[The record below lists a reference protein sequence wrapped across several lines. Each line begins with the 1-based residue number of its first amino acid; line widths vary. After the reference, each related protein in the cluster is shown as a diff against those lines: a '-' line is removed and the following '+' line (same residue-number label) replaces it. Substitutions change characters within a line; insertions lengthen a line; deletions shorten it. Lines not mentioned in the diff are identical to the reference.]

1 MGTHEKNGRVRRVI
15 VASTI
20 SIAAIVIIFKFTET
34 NITWKA
40 ISQANIWLLFIG
52 LLFHGFFWIFWALRL
67 KLLTSLLDHS
77 VTFIHSL
84 RTTLASN
91 FLAAITPSS
100 AGGEPL
106 RVKMLSDAGMSY
118 GSATAV
124 VLAERL
130 LDAIFFISALP
141 VFLLISDFSIGF
153 GLKVGAI
160 FLVFLM
166 LFIVFLRELL
176 KRPDRIER
184 LLTWA
189 KRKSGDGRIIRA
201 IEREVW
207 MFRDAAIELAKDSKA
222 HLFALFTITALIWLS
237 EFLVPSFLLLS
248 LGQNPSFLYSV
259 TSQLIIVIISLIPLT
274 PGSSGIAEFS
284 MSYLYSQF
292 VSQHVL
298 GILVGLWRGI
308 TYFTNLIV
316 GAIFIGFMNSLVS
329 VKNYQNS
336 KLEKE

>member
-1 MGTHEKNGRVRRVI
+1 MGTNEKNGRLRRVI
-15 VASTI
+15 IASTI
-20 SIAAIVIIFKFTET
+20 SIAAIAIIFKFTET

-40 ISQANIWLLFIG
+40 ISQANIELLFVA

-67 KLLTSLLDHS
+67 KFLTSLLDHS
-77 VTFIHSL
+77 VPFLHSL

-130 LDAIFFISALP
+130 LDAIFFIAALP
-141 VFLLISDFSIGF
+141 VFLMISDFSIGF
-153 GLKVGAI
+153 GLKVGGI
-160 FLVFLM
+160 FLVFLL
-166 LFIVFLRELL
+166 LFIVFLHELL
-176 KRPDRIER
+176 RRPDRIER
-184 LLTWA
+184 LLSWA
-189 KRKSGDGRIIRA
+189 KKKTGNGKIVRT
-201 IEREVW
+201 IEKEVW
-207 MFRDAAIELAKDSKA
+207 MFREAAIELAKDSKA
-222 HLFALFTITALIWLS
+222 QLSALFTITALIWIS
-237 EFLVPSFLLLS
+237 EFLVPSFLLAS
-248 LGQNPSFLYSV
+248 LGESPSFLYSI

-292 VSQHVL
+292 VPQHVL
-298 GILVGLWRGI
+298 GVLVGLWRGI

-316 GAIFIGFMNSLVS
+316 GAAFIGFINVNSV
-329 VKNYQNS
+329 NS
-336 KLEKE
+336 KNSELQKE

>member
-1 MGTHEKNGRVRRVI
+1 MGTNEKNGRVRRVI
-15 VASTI
+15 IASTI
-20 SIAAIVIIFKFTET
+20 SIAAIAIIFKFTET
-34 NITWKA
+34 SITWKA
-40 ISQANIWLLFIG
+40 ISQANIGLLLVA
-52 LLFHGFFWIFWALRL
+52 LLFHGLFWVFWALRL
-67 KLLTSLLDHS
+67 KFLAALLDHS
-77 VTFIHSL
+77 VTFLHSL

-130 LDAIFFISALP
+130 LDAIFFIAALP

-153 GLKVGAI
+153 GLKVGGVFLI
-160 FLVFLM
+160 FLVI
-166 LFIVFLRELL
+166 FIVFLRELL
-176 KRPDRIER
+176 KRPERIGR
-184 LLTWA
+184 LLNWV
-189 KRKSGDGRIIRA
+189 KRKSGNGRVIRA

-222 HLFALFTITALIWLS
+222 QLSALLAITALIWLS
-237 EFLVPSFLLLS
+237 EFLVPSLLLLS
-248 LGQNPSFLYSV
+248 LGEDPSFLYSI

-292 VSQHVL
+292 VPQHVL
-298 GILVGLWRGI
+298 GVLVGLWRGI
-308 TYFTNLIV
+308 TYFTNLVV
-316 GAIFIGFMNSLVS
+316 GAIFIGFINGFINSA
-329 VKNYQNS
+329 NS
-336 KLEKE
+336 RDSELKK

>member
-1 MGTHEKNGRVRRVI
+1 LGTNEKNGRIRRVI
-15 VASTI
+15 IASTI
-20 SIAAIVIIFKFTET
+20 SIAAIAVIFKFTET
-34 NITWKA
+34 SITWKA
-40 ISQANIWLLFIG
+40 ISEANIG
-52 LLFHGFFWIFWALRL
+52 LLFIALLFHTFFWIFWALRL
-67 KLLTSLLDHS
+67 KFLASLLDHS
-77 VTFIHSL
+77 VTYIHSL

-130 LDAIFFISALP
+130 LDAVFFITALP
-141 VFLLISDFSIGF
+141 VFLLLSDFSIGF
-153 GLKVGAI
+153 GLKVGGI
-160 FLVFLM
+160 FLIFLA
-166 LFIVFLRELL
+166 LFIIFLWELL

-184 LLTWA
+184 LLNWA
-189 KRKSGDGRIIRA
+189 KRKSGNGRIIRA

-222 HLFALFTITALIWLS
+222 QLSALFTITALIWLS

-248 LGQNPSFLYSV
+248 LSENPNFLYSI

-292 VSQHVL
+292 VPQHVL
-298 GILVGLWRGI
+298 GVLVGMWRGI
-308 TYFTNLIV
+308 TYFTNLMI
-316 GAIFIGFMNSLVS
+316 GAIFIGFINGFVNPTNSR
-329 VKNYQNS
+329 NS
-336 KLEKE
+336 ELKKE

>member
-1 MGTHEKNGRVRRVI
+1 LGTNEKNGRVRRVI
-15 VASTI
+15 IASTI
-20 SIAAIVIIFKFTET
+20 SIAAIAIIFKFTET
-34 NITWKA
+34 SITWKA
-40 ISQANIWLLFIG
+40 ISQANIGLLLVA
-52 LLFHGFFWIFWALRL
+52 LLFHGLFWVFWALRL
-67 KLLTSLLDHS
+67 KFLAALLDHS
-77 VTFIHSL
+77 VTFLHSL

-130 LDAIFFISALP
+130 LDAIFFIAALP

-153 GLKVGAI
+153 GLKVGGVFLI
-160 FLVFLM
+160 FLVI
-166 LFIVFLRELL
+166 FIVFLRELL
-176 KRPDRIER
+176 KRPERIGR
-184 LLTWA
+184 LLNWV
-189 KRKSGDGRIIRA
+189 KRKSGNGRVIRA

-222 HLFALFTITALIWLS
+222 QLSALLAITALIWLS
-237 EFLVPSFLLLS
+237 EFLVPSLLLLS
-248 LGQNPSFLYSV
+248 LGEDPSFLYSI

-292 VSQHVL
+292 VPQHVL
-298 GILVGLWRGI
+298 GVLVGLWRGI
-308 TYFTNLIV
+308 TYFTNLVV
-316 GAIFIGFMNSLVS
+316 GAIFIGFINGFINSA
-329 VKNYQNS
+329 NS
-336 KLEKE
+336 RDSELKK